1 MTCARKVGKSASVSS
16 GLSYHTT
23 FRATR
28 MSSDEKGGVR
38 VISPDLPDQDRVADA
53 VSAARTSRPPAAQI
67 FLHGGRDAAQR
78 SIAVELER
86 PDTRR
91 RVEAPIDSL
100 CRCQTRRHVDSVCRQ
115 SMDIHVLLLT
125 ASDLN
130 HRIFMPARSTSDAT
144 CTRDPFAC
152 RGFSTRFRVSSPP
165 KNAAFTKPR
174 VQFRPQ
180 PALRFRQN
188 VQPGFE
194 RLGHYCT
201 GVARYRRPKFS
212 VLIWLN

>member
-28 MSSDEKGGVR
+28 MSSGGKGGVR

-53 VSAARTSRPPAAQI
+53 VSALGQIDLLCPAAQI
-67 FLHGGRDAAQR
+67 LLHGGRDAAQR

-100 CRCQTRRHVDSVCRQ
+100 CRCQTRR
-115 SMDIHVLLLT
+115 
-125 ASDLN
+125 
-130 HRIFMPARSTSDAT
+130 
-144 CTRDPFAC
+144 
-152 RGFSTRFRVSSPP
+152 
-165 KNAAFTKPR
+165 
-174 VQFRPQ
+174 
-180 PALRFRQN
+180 
-188 VQPGFE
+188 
-194 RLGHYCT
+194 
-201 GVARYRRPKFS
+201 
-212 VLIWLN
+212 